1 MATAPERFEQQ
12 QRLAAIAAE
21 RDQLLERMQ
30 LQFASMPAA
39 CVVVAHGGRLLQ
51 ANPAFQRMFDLASAD
66 VHGRD
71 VRDFVSDPD
80 FLQGTLALLTQLQ
93 RRPQS
98 TYTGVHANVTARG
111 RGIVCRWT
119 VSALRAQG
127 GAVLGMIAMAE
138 NITEQIVAER
148 ALRSSEARYRAL
160 AAIAPVGIFRT
171 DTDGNTVFVNDRACE
186 IAGLTSAAALQLGW
200 INAVHPADRP
210 ALFAAWT
217 RYIESRGAAPYSPEF
232 RMLRNDGSVTWV
244 LTQIA
249 PERDGEGNLT
259 GHVGT
264 ITDITAGKVAQQ
276 ALQEA
281 HGQLEERVRE
291 RTSELEAARDVA
303 ERSDRVKT
311 AFLQAMSHEL
321 RTPLN
326 SILGFTNVVLQELSG
341 PLTDAQ
347 ARQLTIVRDSSA
359 QLRTLIEDVLD
370 ITRIEAGQ
378 VAFEVTAVDVHELA
392 VRGLASVE
400 VEAAR
405 KGIALRLDVASTPPR
420 IRSDARRVSQ
430 IISNL
435 LDNAVKF
442 TARGT
447 VSVVLTSHPGRIE
460 IAVVDTGIG
469 IAAYALDKLFRPF
482 GQLAQ
487 PGGRQHVGA
496 GLGLAVSRNLARALG
511 GDVTVASEE
520 HRGSC
525 FKLWLPL
532 DPAGMDEPPPPRGL
546 QHFGPLSRN
555 A

>member
-39 CVVVAHGGRLLQ
+39 CVVVAPGGRLLQ

-80 FLQGTLALLTQLQ
+80 FLAGTLALLTQLQ

-171 DTDGNTVFVNDRACE
+171 DTDGNTLFVNDRACE

-210 ALFAAWT
+210 ALVAAWT

-264 ITDITAGKVAQQ
+264 ITEITAAKVAQQ

-347 ARQLTIVRDSSA
+347 ARQLTIVRDSA
-359 QLRTLIEDVLD
+359 ARLRSLIEDVLD

-392 VRGLASVE
+392 VRGAGVRRGRGRAQRYRTAPGCREYAASNPQ
-400 VEAAR
+400 R
-405 KGIALRLDVASTPPR
+405 
-420 IRSDARRVSQ
+420 
-430 IISNL
+430 
-435 LDNAVKF
+435 
-442 TARGT
+442 
-447 VSVVLTSHPGRIE
+447 
-460 IAVVDTGIG
+460 
-469 IAAYALDKLFRPF
+469 
-482 GQLAQ
+482 
-487 PGGRQHVGA
+487 
-496 GLGLAVSRNLARALG
+496 
-511 GDVTVASEE
+511 
-520 HRGSC
+520 C
-525 FKLWLPL
+525 
-532 DPAGMDEPPPPRGL
+532 PAGQPDHQQPAGQRG
-546 QHFGPLSRN
+546 
-555 A
+555 

>member
-39 CVVVAHGGRLLQ
+39 CVVVAPGGRLLQ

-80 FLQGTLALLTQLQ
+80 FLAGTLALLTQLQ

-171 DTDGNTVFVNDRACE
+171 DTDGNTLFVNDRACE

-210 ALFAAWT
+210 ALVAAWT

-264 ITDITAGKVAQQ
+264 ITEITAAKVAQQ

-347 ARQLTIVRDSSA
+347 ARQLTIVRDSA
-359 QLRTLIEDVLD
+359 ARLRTLIEDVLD

-469 IAAYALDKLFRPF
+469 IAAHALDKLFRPF

-487 PGGRQHVGA
+487 PGGRLHVGT

-532 DPAGMDEPPPPRGL
+532 DPAGMDEPPPLRGL
-546 QHFGPLSRN
+546 QHLGPLSRN